1 MAWRKRLDAMVEDF
15 NPVIKSPV
23 KKNKNRRKKKGAHKK
38 NWEKLGERG
47 VIGLSA
53 TPGLGITSTP
63 IASKALPRLARR
75 TLNTSIRGSMSRI
88 GRSTDVFNP
97 NAING
102 DPKNDNTVQDGTRF
116 ERPALPKAQ
125 QSILSGIKGRMA
137 NMNPYVGDDNLVKTQ
152 ASQVEKFKKW
162 VSSGDWE
169 SFDYEHYDWWTFPI
183 DKGSSQYGYMYDVT
197 GEPLERLKKNES
209 YLDSLRNAVILYAQS
224 HGWDL
229 MKREPLSADN
239 LPKSRYLASPINGQR
254 FFKIARSLQIHG
266 LTPEF
271 NAFRDLVE
279 IYRKK
284 NNIGNNDYWDNPN
297 KYVMKSRYRQNN
309 ESGISGKM
317 AGVGINPTIFS
328 GNQDDPRLDSK
339 FQKQNLDRDD
349 RNTNLNGSS
358 GDLTFDWR
366 KDETRKSYIQKF
378 RDGILKTGYADFT
391 KMNMGNGRHD
401 PSTKTGLNP
410 KIDLDLV
417 ADLGLHWRSSR
428 GKGYPGFADPYGLVF
443 THSLSAKNED
453 GAHATQVRDLK
464 GYFSPTINPKLYW
477 QRFESWIRNPL
488 VVIKD
493 ANGQEVG
500 VRLYFKDNRELMI
513 KEFNNRINRLFNSI
527 NSKYGSG
534 ADFKPLPEH
543 ENIFDETEVP
553 KYIREQIDTFL
564 KSPKHRFQNSITI
577 DGLKKNI
584 LNIFETLGVGKL
596 LNKLDNVWIEKYLQK
611 HHPGWLAK
619 KMRTHPNFLRA
630 SVLDNLNFD
639 DLSSGQDLMELAFI
653 EHTGPSSDMDLN
665 KIKTELFP
673 EKVYT
678 PEIVEALHRGQAE
691 IIYGRFMD
699 DKPKGSGDPSS
710 ISGRMSSGLP
720 PKNKDLTFKGKKWK
734 DKKRTL
740 SPFEEIYS
748 FQSQVVQYPQ
758 NGPSG
763 ISYFRGASSW
773 MEEQGKWVDA
783 LLFRDD
789 NGRVRGIL
797 NHYPF
802 ELIDPENPSVGEK
815 QGNINIFIDP
825 LYKNKQVG
833 TKLLNEAMARYDI
846 DLNQQDY
853 STEGAAFINAF
864 VRKLPENA
872 GKEPSER
879 YNRNNRPSKIHMK
892 MIKQLEKRLD
902 ASSRLK
908 LQKFGFTGPDGEKY
922 DSSIINI
929 GKRPVVIVDIYGV
942 NVPFYMSSGA
952 AGKETIVPGQ
962 WYPFFGI
969 AKTGWLNK
977 TNETE
982 MANYYDIPEFK
993 LVAETLNNSI
1003 TKNDIPDS
1011 KTKWNNGDKEWGV
1024 FRNPYETYTNYPV
1037 KDSVIES
1044 LHKDMLPAE
1053 RGDTKNLNKNIL
1065 NVKLK
1070 IETNKQNISGRMS
1083 TQNSGLAEFEKDN
1096 IPSIPKKELTV
1107 EDVDIINYPDSDV
1120 PAFRLIPIPEIISII
1135 HPDNPNKSKNPNL
1148 QNNDY
1153 DYKNYLNGVEHPTE
1167 KQIKKIKK
1175 YIARQEKKYKK
1186 ITHGW
1191 KFVLSNGETI
1201 ENFKFLPYL
1210 SDVDN
1215 PKFPNID
1222 SVDVMASDG
1231 TFLFKISKLKN
1242 LDEFT
1247 LRHDIYEPT
1256 GSRDNVLEGTTDSLF
1271 EEVLRMLTAD
1281 SRSKDYPGDLLH
1293 NAMTAGGIPRMWD
1306 PPYGDLNMVKIN
1318 ALARG
1323 HDPAIK
1329 FARDNFSGVNLTFG
1343 DSPEAKFVEANITR
1357 SREAIQLN
1365 SEFTEQLMNHLNNL
1379 QKKLKISNVKIGG
1392 GANSG
1397 GNPNETESLLRQ
1409 RNQIH
1414 GPNTPIEEVYQVG
1427 TYAYNYSN
1435 VDPFLP
1441 AHEMFHIAGG
1451 QGFDRHG
1458 DHTVNRMLKFVFP
1471 NHWHIIYNHITSVQD
1486 FTKTLGVIPN
1496 WIQIP
1501 ENLFN
1506 QPRRDSNSNSS
1517 ITQLSGKMS
1526 IASSNVKSIEASNTS
1541 FDKKNPTNFLNHVTS
1556 VPSAYQSLPEPT
1568 KDLDVALKT
1577 GRPISWF
1584 IPGQLHPILNELYNG
1599 LVKELRELN
1608 NGRGHSN
1615 GISYEQIEQDFLSPI
1630 FKNPKIAKRE
1640 TELTEKF
1647 RGLSQRHQI
1656 IFAAVLGMLG
1666 LDNDQDKSLIAAGL
1680 VLRASSTVAQAVNL
1694 SEKFNSPNM
1703 TDEILANLKQEVDTV
1718 FDSKDFG
1725 LPIRPVINVPLDK
1738 LNLILSSG
1746 RVKTQFET
1754 QTSEGNLN
1762 PYSRRVQE
1770 FAMFSIHP
1778 RAKQRPIY
1786 GSIRMGTT
1794 EGVSESTQDYGAA
1807 TIVLKEEVLARTTW
1821 TQADSLG
1828 LQVSV
1833 SSLSPEKRTWDGLYN
1848 QSIHQRQKNAYFWGR
1863 ELDEQMQKMGR
1874 NYENVQWPYIESQI
1888 HGGVN
1893 LSDIAYVIVDED
1905 FYQNQ
1910 PELIA
1915 PFLGEDFDENN
1926 WRESPRWIQISR
1938 IAESKNIP
1946 IIFLR
1951 KELER
1956 SEIADDEM
1964 FG

>member
-1 MAWRKRLDAMVEDF
+1 MVEDF

-197 GEPLERLKKNES
+197 GEPLERLKKNKS

-284 NNIGNNDYWDNPN
+284 NNIGNNDYWNNPN
-297 KYVMKSRYRQNN
+297 KYVMKSRFRQSN
-309 ESGISGKM
+309 EGGISGKM

-349 RNTNLNGSS
+349 RNANLNGSS

-366 KDETRKSYIQKF
+366 KDETRKNYIQKF

-428 GKGYPGFADPYGLVF
+428 GKSYPGFADPYGLVF

-477 QRFESWIRNPL
+477 QRFESWIRNPF
-488 VVIKD
+488 VVMKD
-493 ANGQEVG
+493 NNGQEVG

-513 KEFNNRINRLFNSI
+513 KEFNNRINKLFNSI

-611 HHPGWLAK
+611 YHSGWLAK

-630 SVLDNLNFD
+630 SVLDDLNFD

-691 IIYGRFMD
+691 IIYGRFMN

-763 ISYFRGASSW
+763 ISYFRGASPW

-789 NGRVRGIL
+789 NGRIRGIL

-802 ELIDPENPSVGEK
+802 ELIDPENPSIREK

-833 TKLLNEAMARYDI
+833 TKLLNEAMTRYDV

-872 GKEPSER
+872 GKEPRER

-952 AGKETIVPGQ
+952 AGKGTIVPGQ
-962 WYPFFGI
+962 WYPFFGV
-969 AKTGWLNK
+969 AKTGWFNK
-977 TNETE
+977 TNERE

-1070 IETNKQNISGRMS
+1070 IEKNKQNISGRMS
-1083 TQNSGLAEFEKDN
+1083 TQNNGLAEFEKDSTP
-1096 IPSIPKKELTV
+1096 IIPKKELTV
-1107 EDVDIINYPDSDV
+1107 EDVEITNYPDSDV
-1120 PAFRLIPIPEIISII
+1120 PAFRLNPIPEIISII
-1135 HPDNPNKSKNPNL
+1135 HPDNPNKSKNPDL
-1148 QNNDY
+1148 QNDDY
-1153 DYKNYLNGVEHPTE
+1153 DYKNYLNGIQHPTE

-1175 YIARQEKKYKK
+1175 YIAEQEKKYKK

-1191 KFVLSNGETI
+1191 KFVLSNGETK
-1201 ENFKFLPYL
+1201 EDFKSLPYFP
-1210 SDVDN
+1210 DADN

-1222 SVDVMASDG
+1222 WVDVMASDG
-1231 TFLFKISKLKN
+1231 TFLFRISKLKN

-1247 LRHDIYEPT
+1247 LRHDIHDPT
-1256 GSRDNVLEGTTDSLF
+1256 DSRDGLQKDTTDSLF
-1271 EEVLRMLTAD
+1271 EGVLHMLTRE
-1281 SRSKDYPGDLLH
+1281 SNSKDYPGDLLH
-1293 NAMTAGGIPRMWD
+1293 NVMGPGRIPTMWD

-1318 ALARG
+1318 ALGRG

-1343 DSPEAKFVEANITR
+1343 DSPEAKFLEANITR
-1357 SREAIQLN
+1357 SREAVQLN
-1365 SEFTEQLMNHLNNL
+1365 SEFAQQLMIHLDDL
-1379 QKKLKISNVKIGG
+1379 RKKLKIPN
-1392 GANSG
+1392 ANKNTGMSSG
-1397 GNPNETESLLRQ
+1397 GKPNNAETLLGQ
-1409 RNQIH
+1409 RNRTH
-1414 GPNTPIEEVYQVG
+1414 GPNTPTEELYQVG
-1427 TYAYNYSN
+1427 NYAFNY
-1435 VDPFLP
+1435 VGIDPFLP
-1441 AHEMFHIAGG
+1441 GHEMFHIAGG

-1471 NHWHIIYNHITSVQD
+1471 NHWHLMYNYITSVQD

-1501 ENLFN
+1501 ENLMN
-1506 QPRRDSNSNSS
+1506 QPRRDDKLGLPSPQ
-1517 ITQLSGKMS
+1517 ISGKMS
-1526 IASSNVKSIEASNTS
+1526 ISSSNIKSINASNVS
-1541 FDKKNPTNFLNHVTS
+1541 FDKKNPANLLNHAIST
-1556 VPSAYQSLPEPT
+1556 PSAYLSLPEPT
-1568 KDLDVALKT
+1568 DDLDIAIES
-1577 GRPISWF
+1577 GRPISWL
-1584 IPGQLHPILNELYNG
+1584 IPGQLHPIINEYYNS

-1608 NGRGHSN
+1608 DGQGHSN
-1615 GISYEQIEQDFLSPI
+1615 GMSYEQIEQDFLDLPYR
-1630 FKNPKIAKRE
+1630 NEGLAKRQE
-1640 TELTEKF
+1640 ELTLEF
-1647 RGLSQRHQI
+1647 SDVSQRHQM
-1656 IFAAVLGMLG
+1656 IFNAVLGMLG
-1666 LDNDQDKSLIAAGL
+1666 VDDEDDKSLIAAGL
-1680 VLRASSTVAQAVNL
+1680 VLRASSTVAQAVHL
-1694 SEKFNSPNM
+1694 GQKYDSLNM
-1703 TDEILANLKQEVDTV
+1703 TEEMLASLNEDVEVV
-1718 FDSKDFG
+1718 FNTKDLG
-1725 LPIRPVINVPLDK
+1725 LPLRPVVNVPIDK
-1738 LNLILSSG
+1738 LDLILKSG
-1746 RVKTQFET
+1746 QLKTQFET
-1754 QTSEGNLN
+1754 GTSVGNLN
-1762 PYSRRVQE
+1762 PDSRRVQE

-1778 RAKQRPIY
+1778 KTKNRPIY

-1794 EGVSESTQDYGAA
+1794 EDISDKTQHYGAA
-1807 TIVLKEEVLARTTW
+1807 TIVLKEEVTKRTTW
-1821 TQADSLG
+1821 TQADSLSI
-1828 LQVSV
+1828 QVSA
-1833 SSLSPEKRTWDGLYN
+1833 SSLSPENRTWDGLYN
-1848 QSIHQRQKNAYFWGR
+1848 QSIHQRQKNEYFWGPDF
-1863 ELDEQMQKMGR
+1863 DEQMQEMGR
-1874 NYENVQWPYIESQI
+1874 SYETEQWPYIESQI
-1888 HGGVN
+1888 HGGVSLN
-1893 LSDIAYVIVDED
+1893 DIAYVIVDED

-1915 PFLGEDFDENN
+1915 PFLGEGFNENN
-1926 WRESPRWIQISR
+1926 WRESPKWIQISR
-1938 IAESKNIP
+1938 IAETKNIP

-1956 SEIADDEM
+1956 SEIVDDEM